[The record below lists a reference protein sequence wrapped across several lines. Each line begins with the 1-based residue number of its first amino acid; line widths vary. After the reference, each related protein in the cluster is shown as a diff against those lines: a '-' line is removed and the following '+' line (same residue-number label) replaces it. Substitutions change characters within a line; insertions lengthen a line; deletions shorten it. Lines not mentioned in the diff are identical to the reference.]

1 MVTDKRPGGVV
12 ERRGGDEMDPTLQL
26 SDDVIIAAQQRSKLI
41 KRMLAKKVFSG
52 MEVTRR
58 HGLSII
64 TTITGYRLSC
74 IGGLVSSVKYGD
86 GWLVAKNAEAAKRD
100 LVMSYLHFGS
110 YMAVTLVIA
119 CPLPVA
125 SGGHRY
131 VIAALEYVT
140 RYAVAMAVK
149 DHTPESVTEFLMKNV
164 LLTDGAPELTGRA
177 IDELVQLLQAKQTNP
192 VPYQPQMIG
201 LVGRYHRTWKDV
213 VSTYM
218 QREEQNDW
226 ESF

>member
-26 SDDVIIAAQQRSKLI
+26 SDDVIIAAQQRSKLV

-58 HGLSII
+58 HGLSVI
-64 TTITGYRLSC
+64 TTITGYR
-74 IGGLVSSVKYGD
+74 YGD

-164 LLTDGAPELTGRA
+164 VLRFGKGAT
-177 IDELVQLLQAKQTNP
+177 
-192 VPYQPQMIG
+192 
-201 LVGRYHRTWKDV
+201 H
-213 VSTYM
+213 
-218 QREEQNDW
+218 
-226 ESF
+226 